1 MEEKPAGSYADS
13 PASAE
18 PGPSRRRP
26 GGHKRKANS
35 LSNFFSSPLPS
46 KRLTREKAAISNLS
60 NHNGPFTRARQIP
73 NILASSALSAG
84 VKVEQKVATAVPDAA
99 ALVEEERRSKVE
111 ELQTEIEAE
120 FEVIRSRDSNAH
132 IVPSHCGK

>member
-1 MEEKPAGSYADS
+1 
-13 PASAE
+13 
-18 PGPSRRRP
+18 
-26 GGHKRKANS
+26 
-35 LSNFFSSPLPS
+35 
-46 KRLTREKAAISNLS
+46 
-60 NHNGPFTRARQIP
+60 
-73 NILASSALSAG
+73 